1 MKPVK
6 AFTGW
11 KNVIC
16 DKPLVETLEQAEEL
30 VGIAQEKEALLYAFQ
45 NRRFDSDF

>member
-30 VGIAQEKEALLYAFQ
+30 VGIAQEKKLFFMPFQ